1 MQVTEGSLTAPL
13 PVRMFRELAGH
24 WNLIRQ
30 FAWREVVTR
39 YKGSFFGILW
49 SFVVPLFMLAIY
61 VLVFGYIFPG
71 GRFGPTDTKSDFAL
85 KLFCG
90 LIVFN
95 VFGEC
100 VQRAPGL
107 VLAYPN
113 YVKRVVFPL
122 QIMPVVA
129 LGSSLINAGF
139 SLVILLPA
147 WAAVHHSVS
156 GTIWLFPLMLVPLCA
171 LTLGLGWA
179 LSSLGVF
186 IRDLAQP
193 IFVLV
198 QALFFL
204 SGIFFSVDN
213 VPHVLRIPMLINPLT
228 TILEN
233 SRRTLLLG
241 QWPDWTWWGAVTAGS
256 LVVMMLG
263 YYGFMRSK
271 KAFADV
277 M

>member
-1 MQVTEGSLTAPL
+1 MQVTEGSLTARL
-13 PVRMFRELAGH
+13 PIRMFRELTGH

-30 FAWREVVTR
+30 FAWRDVVTR

-49 SFVVPLFMLAIY
+49 SFVVPLLMLAVY
-61 VLVFGYIFPG
+61 VLVFSVIFQSRWG
-71 GRFGPTDTKSDFAL
+71 GSGSRLDFAL

-90 LIVFN
+90 LIIFN

-100 VQRAPGL
+100 IQRAPGL
-107 VLAYPN
+107 VLANPN
-113 YVKRVVFPL
+113 YVKRVVFPVQVL
-122 QIMPVVA
+122 PVAA
-129 LGSSLINAGF
+129 LGSSLINGGF
-139 SLVILLPA
+139 SLVILLLA
-147 WAAVHHSVS
+147 WAAVHHTVS
-156 GTIWLFPLMLVPLCA
+156 STIWLFPLMLVPLCA
-171 LTLGLGWA
+171 LTLGLGWV
-179 LSSLGVF
+179 LSALGVF
-186 IRDLAQP
+186 VRDLAQP
-193 IFVLV
+193 VFVLM

-204 SGIFFSVDN
+204 SGIFFPPSSV
-213 VPHVLRIPMLINPLT
+213 PSYLRTPMLMNPMT

-241 QWPDWTWWGAVTAGS
+241 QWPDWTWWGLVTAGS
-256 LVVMMLG
+256 LVVMVVG